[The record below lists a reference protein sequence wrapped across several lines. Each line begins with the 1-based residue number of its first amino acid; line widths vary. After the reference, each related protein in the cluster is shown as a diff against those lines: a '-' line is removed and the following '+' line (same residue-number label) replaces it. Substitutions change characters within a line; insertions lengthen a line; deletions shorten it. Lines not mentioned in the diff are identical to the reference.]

1 MTAICSG
8 AWAASGF
15 PLAVDVQWLNS
26 RVASRLVA
34 AKRVDASHRHRGALQ
49 RRSGTRVV
57 SDARAYHLWLEL
69 PEHLRV
75 ESFASSQPPWN
86 SGHAGLR
93 VHRRTRI
100 CSKRSLTGA

>member
-8 AWAASGF
+8 AGAASGF

-49 RRSGTRVV
+49 RLSGTRVV

-75 ESFASSQPPWN
+75 ESFATAASRHGIAVTLGSAFTVEPGYAPN
-86 SGHAGLR
+86 A
-93 VHRRTRI
+93 V
-100 CSKRSLTGA
+100 